1 MTGSAVVRDLRHALR
16 GFLKNPG
23 FTAAAVVSI
32 AIGIGANTAIF
43 SVASALLL
51 RPLPYADPERLVILW
66 NRSPG
71 LNIAEDWFS
80 TAQYFDI
87 KSGHTGFE
95 QVAVAIGANQNLTG
109 AFEPERIGV
118 LRVSSNLLP
127 MLGARPALG
136 RLFVAEEDVPGRA
149 GAAILSHGTW
159 KRRYGGDSG
168 VIGRA
173 ITLNGT
179 PYEVVG
185 VLPEGFSLPREVLPT
200 LGTAEDGEMYLPL
213 PLAEAAVTN
222 RGQEDYNI
230 IAKLKPGVTVA
241 QAQREMDG
249 ITNRLR
255 ADHPDVYPPNGGLTF
270 SIVPLLD
277 QVVGGVRQTLLV
289 LLGSVGFVLL
299 IACANV
305 ANLLLSRALVREKE
319 IAVRVAVGASGR
331 RLAFQ
336 LLTESLALAF
346 LGGLLGTL
354 FSFAAV
360 KWVHLVQPRN
370 VPRLAEI
377 AVNGEVLLFTFVLC
391 SGAGVLFGLAPALG
405 ARRIN
410 PAETLVA
417 AGRAATSANPVFG
430 RGHGLRRL
438 LVVSEV
444 ALSLVLLIGSGLLV
458 RSFMRL
464 QSVAPGFNPEGVLT
478 MELTLTGP
486 RYADAQIVRD
496 TYRDLW
502 ARLDVLPGVLASGGV
517 TSLPLSGFFAWG
529 PITIEGRTPPPGENF
544 INADQRVA
552 SGRYFEAMGIPL
564 IKGRF
569 FNAADTP
576 EKDRVII
583 IDEFMANEYW
593 PNQDPIGKRVR
604 FGDLKSTAPYRTV
617 VGVVGRVK
625 QYGLETDGRIA
636 LYVPHTQ
643 SGARALYVTVRTGAD
658 PAALAAAVKAQIR
671 AIDPDL
677 PVYRVRTMSA
687 WVDQSLAR
695 PRFAMTLLT
704 LFAGLALLL
713 AALGIYGVMAF
724 LVAQS
729 TREIGIRVAL
739 GATEHNVLSLVLRQ
753 GLTIVMSGAA
763 AGLLLALALSRVIG
777 SLLFGVEGADAVT
790 FVSAAALLGAIAL
803 VATLVPAR
811 RAARTNPVDSL
822 RME

>member
-1 MTGSAVVRDLRHALR
+1 MTGSAIVRDLGYALR

-23 FTAAAVVSI
+23 FTAAAVISI

-43 SVASALLL
+43 SVASSLLL

-87 KSGHTGFE
+87 KSGHRGFE
-95 QVAVAIGANQNLTG
+95 QVAIAIGANQNLTG

-127 MLGARPALG
+127 MVGARPAFG
-136 RLFVAEEDVPGRA
+136 RLFIGEEDAPGRP

-159 KRRYGGDSG
+159 RRRYGGDKG

-213 PLAEAAVTN
+213 PLAEAAVQN

-230 IAKLKPGVTVA
+230 IARLKPGVTAAEA
-241 QAQREMDG
+241 QVEMDG
-249 ITNRLR
+249 ITSRLR
-255 ADHPDVYPPNGGLTF
+255 AEHPDVYPPNGGLTF

-277 QVVGGVRQTLLV
+277 QVVGGVRQTLFV

-305 ANLLLSRALVREKE
+305 ANLLLSRALAREKE

-331 RLAFQ
+331 RLASQ
-336 LLTESLALAF
+336 LLTESLTLAF

-360 KWVHLVQPRN
+360 KWIHMMQPRN
-370 VPRLAEI
+370 VPRLGDI

-405 ARRIN
+405 ARRVN

-417 AGRAATSANPVFG
+417 AGRASTSANPVFG

-438 LVVSEV
+438 LVVAEV

-464 QSVAPGFNPEGVLT
+464 QNVAPGFDPEGVLT

-502 ARLDVLPGVLASGGV
+502 ARLDVLPGVTASGGV

-564 IKGRF
+564 VRGRF
-569 FNAADTP
+569 FNADDTP

-583 IDEFMANEYW
+583 IDEFMAREYW
-593 PNQDPIGKRVR
+593 PDQDPIGKRVR
-604 FGDLKSTAPYRTV
+604 FGDLKSTAPFRTV

-643 SGARALYVTVRTGAD
+643 AGARALYVTVRTATD
-658 PAALAAAVKAQIR
+658 PGDLAAAVKAQIR

-677 PVYRVRTMSA
+677 PVYRVRMMSA

-753 GLTIVMSGAA
+753 GMAIVMSGAA

-777 SLLFGVEGADAVT
+777 SLLFGVAGADRVA
-790 FVSAAALLGAIAL
+790 FIGASALLCAIAL
-803 VATLVPAR
+803 LATLVPAR
-811 RAARTNPVDSL
+811 RAARSNPVDSL